1 MVRDGDTAA
10 KSPCAIVVIA
20 KAPRPGHSKTRL
32 CPPLN
37 AAQAADLARAFL
49 QDTVDLALRV
59 AGASVTVFHPGDASD
74 AELLRRLLPEADS
87 IMAQESQGLGPGL
100 VEAAARHFAADAAS
114 VLLLDS
120 DSPTLPLAHLD
131 AACAMLHEHDAVLG
145 PCEDGGY
152 YLLGLRAPQPG
163 LFTEIAWSTPAVVA
177 QTRERARAL
186 GLSLPLL
193 PRWYDVDDGEA
204 LRRLCDELAR
214 DAGVAPH
221 TRASLVRNMVMER

>member
-1 MVRDGDTAA
+1 
-10 KSPCAIVVIA
+10 VVIA

-32 CPPLN
+32 CPPLD

-59 AGASVTVFHPGDASD
+59 VGATVTVFHPGDPGA
-74 AELLRRLLPEADS
+74 ATLLRRLVPEGVA
-87 IMAQESQGLGPGL
+87 IMAQQSRGLGPGL
-100 VEAAARHFAADAAS
+100 IEAAARHFTTGAAS

-120 DSPTLPLAHLD
+120 DSPSLPLAHLD
-131 AACAMLHEHDAVLG
+131 AARAALREHDAVLG

-177 QTRERARAL
+177 QTRARARAL
-186 GLSLPLL
+186 DLSMPLL
-193 PRWYDVDDGEA
+193 PCWYDVDDGAA
-204 LRRLCDELAR
+204 LRRLCDDLTR
-214 DAGVAPH
+214 DASVAPH
-221 TRASLVRNMVMER
+221 TRDCLARSMGEGG